1 MPLDKG
7 LDTKSL
13 RTILIDELKYQYLV
27 AHIADGRKHNTGM
40 LWGSTQLCVGYFVL
54 VDLGVAVSACMHAL
68 LLV

>member
-27 AHIADGRKHNTGM
+27 AHIADGRSIIPECFGVQR
-40 LWGSTQLCVGYFVL
+40 SRVL
-54 VDLGVAVSACMHAL
+54 NVSC
-68 LLV
+68 